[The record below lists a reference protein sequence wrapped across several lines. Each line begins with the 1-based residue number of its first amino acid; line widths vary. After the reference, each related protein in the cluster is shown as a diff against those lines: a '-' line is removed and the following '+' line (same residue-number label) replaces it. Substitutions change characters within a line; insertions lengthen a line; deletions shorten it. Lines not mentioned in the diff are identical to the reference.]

1 VSDSILY
8 LAIVAIW
15 AGFLIPAW
23 VRRPHSAKTEQECET
38 VEFEIDFDSETGP
51 DPAVHADPRGGA
63 ERGAERPQRH
73 FETEPRPAY
82 QSPERAFSPAPT
94 ADLDTSVPD
103 DVSDNN
109 SEYRDDVHPHN
120 YAPAE
125 RAHDPQRPA
134 TQSSA
139 GPSQS
144 REQMLR
150 ARRRML
156 TILVGLTFAT
166 ALFALT
172 GLVQWWICV
181 PPVALLVLY
190 VLLLREIALA
200 DAELASKRQA
210 WEAAQAREAHQR
222 QPARQGTGQAAR
234 QADRQADDWRLEQER
249 SEPQAPEQTAEII
262 DISGRVGD
270 QLYDQYADAAVRA
283 VGD

>member
-23 VRRPHSAKTEQECET
+23 IRRPHSSKNEQSFEAG
-38 VEFEIDFDSETGP
+38 EFETEIDPETGRKT
-51 DPAVHADPRGGA
+51 AVGA
-63 ERGAERPQRH
+63 SHQAAASDAEGH
-73 FETEPRPAY
+73 FETVPKLA
-82 QSPERAFSPAPT
+82 SHAFAAAPT
-94 ADLDTSVPD
+94 ADLTPPPTGTVPD
-103 DVSDNN
+103 EVIGTN

-120 YAPAE
+120 YAPA
-125 RAHDPQRPA
+125 DPGPRHPQP
-134 TQSSA
+134 

-166 ALFALT
+166 TLFAFT

-181 PPVALLVLY
+181 PPVAMLVLY
-190 VLLLREIALA
+190 VLLLREIAMA
-200 DAELASKRQA
+200 DAELARKRHT
-210 WEAAQAREAHQR
+210 WEAAQA
-222 QPARQGTGQAAR
+222 QAAE
-234 QADRQADDWRLEQER
+234 AADWRREQER
-249 SEPQAPEQTAEII
+249 SEPEAPEPTAEII
-262 DISGRVGD
+262 DISSRVGD
-270 QLYDQYADAAVRA
+270 QFYDQYADAAVRA

>member
-23 VRRPHSAKTEQECET
+23 VRRPHSARTEQECET
-38 VEFEIDFDSETGP
+38 VEFEVDFDTETGQETGVSEGP
-51 DPAVHADPRGGA
+51 
-63 ERGAERPQRH
+63 ERH
-73 FETEPRPAY
+73 FVTEPRPAH
-82 QSPERAFSPAPT
+82 QTFAPAFSAAPT
-94 ADLDTSVPD
+94 ADLDTSVPA
-103 DVSDNN
+103 DVSDTN
-109 SEYRDDVHPHN
+109 SEYRDDVHPHS
-120 YAPAE
+120 YAPA
-125 RAHDPQRPA
+125 DPGPGPGPGQPA
-134 TQSSA
+134 D

-156 TILVGLTFAT
+156 TILVGLTLAT
-166 ALFALT
+166 ALVAFS

-181 PPVALLVLY
+181 PPVAMLLLY
-190 VLLLREIALA
+190 VALLREIALA

-210 WEAAQAREAHQR
+210 WEAARAREAHQ
-222 QPARQGTGQAAR
+222 AAR
-234 QADRQADDWRLEQER
+234 KAADWRLEQER
-249 SEPQAPEQTAEII
+249 SEPEAPEQTAEII

-270 QLYDQYADAAVRA
+270 QFYDQYADAAVRA

>member
-1 VSDSILY
+1 MSDSILY

-23 VRRPHSAKTEQECET
+23 VRRPHSAKTEREFET
-38 VEFEIDFDSETGP
+38 AEFEIEIDSETGQET
-51 DPAVHADPRGGA
+51 AVNRVDA
-63 ERGAERPQRH
+63 EGSERH

-82 QSPERAFSPAPT
+82 QAFAPVFSAAPT
-94 ADLDTSVPD
+94 ADLDGTVPD
-103 DVSDNN
+103 DVTGTN
-109 SEYRDDVHPHN
+109 SEYRDDVHPHS
-120 YAPAE
+120 YAPAK
-125 RAHDPQRPA
+125 PGPG
-134 TQSSA
+134 SSRSAA

-156 TILVGLTFAT
+156 TILVGLTAAT
-166 ALFALT
+166 VLFAFT

-181 PPVALLVLY
+181 PPVAMLVLY

-200 DAELASKRQA
+200 DTELAHKRQA
-210 WEAAQAREAHQR
+210 WEAARAREAR
-222 QPARQGTGQAAR
+222 QAHETARQAAR
-234 QADRQADDWRLEQER
+234 QAADWRLDQER
-249 SEPQAPEQTAEII
+249 SEPEAPERTAEII